1 MKKQI
6 PSPGVLALKVHE
18 WGDKPAERR
27 GDVVSKTIA
36 TVISAFFVVFFV
48 TTFVLPSGNTSL
60 AAESA
65 LGNSSAEVSSI
76 LPVDLPSEKTTSE
89 CPLTDN
95 LEGYEGSWDRVLSY
109 CSTITSTSEKYGIDP
124 EIIAAIIL
132 MESGG
137 DSSAISV
144 SGAVGLMQIMP
155 SDGYA
160 ATFVCANGPCFSD
173 RPSTA
178 ELLDPSFN
186 INYGTKLLSRYV
198 SSYGSLREG
207 LYHYGPL
214 DYEGYADKI
223 ISLAESLSKE

>member
-1 MKKQI
+1 MKEKI
-6 PSPGVLALKVHE
+6 PSPGYLGVKIHE
-18 WGDKPAERR
+18 WGDKPTERR

-65 LGNSSAEVSSI
+65 LGNSSAASSI
-76 LPVDLPSEKTTSE
+76 LPAIPAEKTTE

>member
-65 LGNSSAEVSSI
+65 LGNSSAASSI
-76 LPVDLPSEKTTSE
+76 LPAIPAEKTTE